1 MRAECIVQISYMLQN
16 KQNNWGF
23 DAKGVFMER
32 LIFSRNIQNRQ
43 CYRFM
48 NFHDRDQYWFCPAR
62 YELID
67 KAI

>member
-1 MRAECIVQISYMLQN
+1 
-16 KQNNWGF
+16 
-23 DAKGVFMER
+23 MER
-32 LIFSRNIQNRQ
+32 LIFSSNIQNRQ

-67 KAI
+67 KATYRCLLPED